1 MRNYLKEEPTRNY
14 DYAEAGGKPYIIIR
28 DKDGS
33 TKKILIDKNAKYYND
48 LKKDIEDQGTT
59 FDELRSEYIR
69 RREKASKKEEEKEP
83 PKQEQPK
90 QEAPKQ
96 KPQSADIRGGDDKVD
111 GYGKPKVDYTKK
123 EPEPPKTKPIE
134 VTPHTDTKTEPPKQA
149 PRPRQTPQQKAGLP
163 KSVPAAFVPDVVK
176 YQKARQKAITSGNQ
190 KQMDKVRNDG
200 MAIWAKLYGPGG
212 KKELKYPTARQKEIF
227 KQHSSNT
234 TNQGSSGT
242 LTSSQKDEILKRGAE
257 ARQSIEKEAQKRGIP
272 KMDDKK
278 LLGKVGAGV
287 KFESTN
293 IVKEPYDLILE
304 YLLENG
310 HADTIDEANYIM
322 LKLDSQSIQTIVENV
337 QGGPILPGEKGKKVY
352 PKGKEPKP
360 TGAQLPKV

>member
-1 MRNYLKEEPTRNY
+1 MRNYLKEEPTRNF

-28 DKDGS
+28 NKDGS
-33 TKKILIDKNAKYYND
+33 TKKVLIDKNAKYYND
-48 LKKDIEDQGTT
+48 LKKDVESRGTT
-59 FDELRSEYIR
+59 FDKLRDEFIR
-69 RREKASKKEEEKEP
+69 RKEQASKKEEENEP
-83 PKQEQPK
+83 PKQQQPN
-90 QEAPKQ
+90 Q
-96 KPQSADIRGGDDKVD
+96 KPQVPDIRGGDGKTR
-111 GYGKPKVDYTKK
+111 YGDRTPIEPKK
-123 EPEPPKTKPIE
+123 EPDPKPDPKTEQKPQE
-134 VTPHTDTKTEPPKQA
+134 EPPKQA
-149 PRPRQTPQQKAGLP
+149 PKPRQTPQQKAGLP
-163 KSVPAAFVPDVVK
+163 KSVPVALVPDVVK
-176 YQKARQKAITSGNQ
+176 YQKARQKAVASGDQ
-190 KQMDKVRNDG
+190 AQMDKVRNDG

-212 KKELKYPTARQKEIF
+212 KKELKYPNAKQKEIF

-242 LTSSQKDEILKRGAE
+242 LTSSQKTEILRRGAE

-278 LLGKVGAGV
+278 LLGKVGAEV

-293 IVKEPYDLILE
+293 IAKEPYDLILE
-304 YLLENG
+304 YLLEKG

>member
-28 DKDGS
+28 NKDGS

-90 QEAPKQ
+90 KEAPKQ

-149 PRPRQTPQQKAGLP
+149 PKPRQTPQQKAGLP

-242 LTSSQKDEILKRGAE
+242 LTSSQKDEILKTGAE

>member
-1 MRNYLKEEPTRNY
+1 MAKQKSLEDAIVKDGYYVWPDGTKVKTSEINDYLKGNASSSNSNNSPGEGLRLSKDKKFWILPDGRKIPVN
-14 DYAEAGGKPYIIIR
+14 DKEAL
-28 DKDGS
+28 DKYFNN
-33 TKKILIDKNAKYYND
+33 TKQ
-48 LKKDIEDQGTT
+48 E
-59 FDELRSEYIR
+59 
-69 RREKASKKEEEKEP
+69 
-83 PKQEQPK
+83 PKQEPK
-90 QEAPKQ
+90 QDPPRQ
-96 KPQSADIRGGDDKVD
+96 
-111 GYGKPKVDYTKK
+111 
-123 EPEPPKTKPIE
+123 EPRQEPRQDP
-134 VTPHTDTKTEPPKQA
+134 

-163 KSVPAAFVPDVVK
+163 KSVPAALVPDVVK
-176 YQKARQKAITSGNQ
+176 YQKARQKAVTSGNQ

-234 TNQGSSGT
+234 TNQGSSSS
-242 LTSSQKDEILKRGAE
+242 LTSSQKGEILKRGAE

-278 LLGKVGAGV
+278 LLGKVGAEV

-293 IVKEPYDLILE
+293 IAKEPYDLILE
-304 YLLENG
+304 YLLEKG

-360 TGAQLPKV
+360 TGAELPKV

>member
-1 MRNYLKEEPTRNY
+1 MKN
-14 DYAEAGGKPYIIIR
+14 GKPGYIINGVFHEIAKSEY
-28 DKDGS
+28 DKQQFKDDLARYEKARG
-33 TKKILIDKNAKYYND
+33 AEQ
-48 LKKDIEDQGTT
+48 LKKDSEKVQSSKTED
-59 FDELRSEYIR
+59 
-69 RREKASKKEEEKEP
+69 
-83 PKQEQPK
+83 PK
-90 QEAPKQ
+90 QEAPKE
-96 KPQSADIRGGDDKVD
+96 KPQLPDIRGGDGKTKYGD
-111 GYGKPKVDYTKK
+111 GTPIETKK
-123 EPEPPKTKPIE
+123 EPEPPKEKPQQ
-134 VTPHTDTKTEPPKQA
+134 EPPKQA
-149 PRPRQTPQQKAGLP
+149 PKPKQTVQQKAGLP
-163 KSVPAAFVPDVVK
+163 KSVPAAVVPDVVK
-176 YQKARQKAITSGNQ
+176 YQKARQKAVSSGDQ
-190 KQMDKVRNDG
+190 TQMDKVRNDG

-212 KKELKYPTARQKEIF
+212 KKELKYPSAKQKEIF
-227 KQHSSNT
+227 KQQSSNT

-242 LTSSQKDEILKRGAE
+242 LTSSQKTEILRRGAE
-257 ARQSIEKEAQKRGIP
+257 ARQSIEKEAQRRGIP

-293 IVKEPYDLILE
+293 TAKEPYDLILE
-304 YLLENG
+304 YLLEKG